1 MRPLELYLHIPFCVQ
16 KCKYCDFLSAP
27 APAGERREYVESL
40 CRQIRKYHELAKAYH
55 VVSIFIGGGTPSLL
69 ESCQMERIVEAV
81 RETFLLEEDVEFT
94 IEANPGTLTMEKLE
108 TYRKLG
114 VNRLSLGLQSA
125 DNDELKR
132 LGRIHTY
139 EEFLESFRLARQAGF
154 GNINVDLMSGI
165 PGQTLTGFEHTLKTV
180 AELGPEHI
188 SAYHLIY
195 EENTSLWKLKE
206 KHAVEETDE
215 ELSLTFFSM
224 LIRTLKS
231 QGYRHYEIS
240 NFCLP
245 GYHSRHNSGY
255 WDESLYLGCGASAHS
270 YNGTSRQWNI
280 ASLEK
285 YIAGMEQETP
295 EYEIEELNLY
305 TRYNDFVITTL
316 RTSRGMPLDRLR
328 EEFGE
333 PLRSYCL
340 RMAKPYV
347 NEHKL
352 EIKDGFLRLT
362 GSGIFVSDGIMSDML
377 WVED

>member
-1 MRPLELYLHIPFCVQ
+1 MRPLELYLHIHFCVQ

-165 PGQTLTGFEHTLKTV
+165 PGQTLTGFEHTLKVVSPSVVPPTV
-180 AELGPEHI
+180 PPVVVPVVPVVHVVPSPVPVLSPVEP
-188 SAYHLIY
+188 SPVV
-195 EENTSLWKLKE
+195 LWSVPFNPPIPL
-206 KHAVEETDE
+206 AFSSPVPSIGINFDI
-215 ELSLTFFSM
+215 FF
-224 LIRTLKS
+224 
-231 QGYRHYEIS
+231 
-240 NFCLP
+240 
-245 GYHSRHNSGY
+245 
-255 WDESLYLGCGASAHS
+255 
-270 YNGTSRQWNI
+270 
-280 ASLEK
+280 
-285 YIAGMEQETP
+285 
-295 EYEIEELNLY
+295 
-305 TRYNDFVITTL
+305 
-316 RTSRGMPLDRLR
+316 
-328 EEFGE
+328 
-333 PLRSYCL
+333 
-340 RMAKPYV
+340 
-347 NEHKL
+347 
-352 EIKDGFLRLT
+352 
-362 GSGIFVSDGIMSDML
+362 
-377 WVED
+377 

>member
-27 APAGERREYVESL
+27 ALAGERREYVESL

-69 ESCQMERIVEAV
+69 ESCQMERIAEAV

-165 PGQTLTGFEHTLKTV
+165 PGQTLTGFEHTLQTV

-188 SAYHLIY
+188 SAYGLIIEEGTPFY
-195 EENTSLWKLKE
+195 EMYGE
-206 KHAVEETDE
+206 KGRERAQHAGELPDEETE
-215 ELSLTFFSM
+215 RKM
-224 LIRTLKS
+224 YHRTREILE
-231 QGYRHYEIS
+231 GYGFLRYEIS
-240 NFCLP
+240 NYAKP
-245 GYHSRHNSGY
+245 GFSCRHNLGY
-255 WDESLYLGCGASAHS
+255 GIGQNTW
-270 YNGTSRQWNI
+270 
-280 ASLEK
+280 
-285 YIAGMEQETP
+285 
-295 EYEIEELNLY
+295 
-305 TRYNDFVITTL
+305 
-316 RTSRGMPLDRLR
+316 
-328 EEFGE
+328 
-333 PLRSYCL
+333 
-340 RMAKPYV
+340 
-347 NEHKL
+347 
-352 EIKDGFLRLT
+352 
-362 GSGIFVSDGIMSDML
+362 GSGPAPRL
-377 WVED
+377 

>member
-165 PGQTLTGFEHTLKTV
+165 PGQTLTGFEHTLKV
-180 AELGPEHI
+180 V
-188 SAYHLIY
+188 S
-195 EENTSLWKLKE
+195 SLLFSQ
-206 KHAVEETDE
+206 VVSP
-215 ELSLTFFSM
+215 SLFPHVVSFPWVPQDVPSFSSVYPSM
-224 LIRTLKS
+224 LFSPNPPRPFACSSTFPSI
-231 QGYRHYEIS
+231 GMNFDIS
-240 NFCLP
+240 FIIFPPLF
-245 GYHSRHNSGY
+245 
-255 WDESLYLGCGASAHS
+255 SL
-270 YNGTSRQWNI
+270 
-280 ASLEK
+280 
-285 YIAGMEQETP
+285 
-295 EYEIEELNLY
+295 
-305 TRYNDFVITTL
+305 
-316 RTSRGMPLDRLR
+316 
-328 EEFGE
+328 
-333 PLRSYCL
+333 
-340 RMAKPYV
+340 
-347 NEHKL
+347 
-352 EIKDGFLRLT
+352 
-362 GSGIFVSDGIMSDML
+362 
-377 WVED
+377 

>member
-69 ESCQMERIVEAV
+69 ESCQMERIAEAV

-188 SAYHLIY
+188 SAYGLIIEEGTPFY
-195 EENTSLWKLKE
+195 EMYGE
-206 KHAVEETDE
+206 KGRERAQHAGELPDEETE
-215 ELSLTFFSM
+215 RKM
-224 LIRTLKS
+224 YHRTREILE
-231 QGYRHYEIS
+231 GYGFLRYEIS
-240 NFCLP
+240 NYAKP
-245 GYHSRHNSGY
+245 GFSCRHNLGY
-255 WDESLYLGCGASAHS
+255 WDRTEYLGIGTGA
-270 YNGTSRQWNI
+270 
-280 ASLEK
+280 ASLIGHERWNQGEEK
-285 YIAGMEQETP
+285 ITLSMQDEMEEYMFLGLRKMEGVSRRRFRTLFGCEMETVYGQVLENMQKKNLLECAG
-295 EYEIEELNLY
+295 
-305 TRYNDFVITTL
+305 DFV
-316 RTSRGMPLDRLR
+316 RLT
-328 EEFGE
+328 EFGIDV
-333 PLRSYCL
+333 SN
-340 RMAKPYV
+340 YV
-347 NEHKL
+347 MSE
-352 EIKDGFLRLT
+352 FLL
-362 GSGIFVSDGIMSDML
+362 
-377 WVED
+377 